1 MSAEVNELNSKSG
14 MSMSTLFS
22 ALSSTEFGGIE
33 DVEFRAF
40 PTFSEILLF
49 LFSEEAASRG
59 HENTG

>member
-1 MSAEVNELNSKSG
+1 
-14 MSMSTLFS
+14 MSMSTHFS